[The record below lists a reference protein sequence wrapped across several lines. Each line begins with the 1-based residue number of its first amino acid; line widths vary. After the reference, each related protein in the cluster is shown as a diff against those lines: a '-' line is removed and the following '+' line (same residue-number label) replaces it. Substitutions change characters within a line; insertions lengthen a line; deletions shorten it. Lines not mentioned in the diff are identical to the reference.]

1 MILNRD
7 FTRSTEQARITEHK
21 PVLGRR
27 LLYKAGFTLV
37 ELLIV
42 VAIIGILISLILT
55 TQMGSIRL
63 AEEKATISLVAKLE
77 QAMTERMDALVNY
90 QADPTPAHY
99 QFAAIYNSGATQRI
113 EGVQR
118 AQVIAQYDYLRAQLP
133 DGFVSSTIPVAT
145 AGVYPFNF
153 GGLPFG
159 GTGTTDPNAYRL
171 PLGAIDSTSTNLVP
185 TTGMYGASFEAA
197 AGLYKQ
203 LGYHP
208 RGYDGSDNNNDGYI
222 DDALEGLSGLS
233 TADQNAVIA
242 RFGKHTHKTAR
253 SEMLYAILVEGTG
266 PFGSMFSRDDFTE
279 REVMDT
285 DGDGL
290 MEFVDAWGE
299 PLQFYRWPVLFH
311 SDSQRGFPDSLKIQ
325 TDLAASRPIGPYVS
339 AYETREQNPLDPNQS
354 LLAPAWWGNRFND
367 SHPYGTI
374 TTPVSSVARLF
385 SDYFVTL
392 VDPVA
397 VAASNPSYLTYWDRS
412 TANPTSMAEG
422 YYLRRAYYSRFLI
435 LSAGPDKI
443 PGTAM
448 LGVNYQNLDDR
459 SAFPTPTGASSGTRD
474 TSGALVSVNVANLV
488 QIENQGGRVDPNRAG
503 VFRTVPLSAN
513 RNDTNTLLEQFG
525 QDDITSQ
532 MFQGI
537 GGQLQ

>member
-1 MILNRD
+1 M
-7 FTRSTEQARITEHK
+7 
-21 PVLGRR
+21 RR
-27 LLYKAGFTLV
+27 RGFTLV

-42 VAIIGILISLILT
+42 VAIIGILIALILRA
-55 TQMGSIRL
+55 QMGSIRL
-63 AEEKATISLVAKLE
+63 AEEKATISLIAKLE

-90 QADPTPAHY
+90 QADPTYAHY
-99 QFAAIYNSGATQRI
+99 RLAAIENSGAAARI
-113 EGVQR
+113 EGIQR

-133 DGFVSSTIPVAT
+133 DGFFPVATPAAT

-153 GGLPFG
+153 GGLPFLA
-159 GTGTTDPNAYRL
+159 TNAPGYML
-171 PLGAIDSTSTNLVP
+171 PLGAIYSSGALTPPSDFTGP
-185 TTGMYGASFEAA
+185 IPCTGMYGASFEAA
-197 AGLYKQ
+197 AGIYKQ

-311 SDSQRGFPDSLKIQ
+311 SDSQRGFPDYLKIQ

-354 LLAPAWWGNRFND
+354 LLSPAWWGSAFND
-367 SHPYGTI
+367 SHSYGTASAPI
-374 TTPVSSVARLF
+374 SGAARTF
-385 SDYFVTL
+385 MNHFVTL
-392 VDPVA
+392 VDPLA
-397 VAASNPSYLTYWDRS
+397 VTAATPSYLTYWDRS
-412 TANPTSMAEG
+412 TAAGTG

-459 SAFPTPTGASSGTRD
+459 SGYPSPNGTMNATRD
-474 TSGALVSVNVANLV
+474 TSGGAVGINVPNMV
-488 QIENQGGRVDPNRAG
+488 HIENQGGRVDPNRTG
-503 VFRTVPLSAN
+503 DYFSVPHASG
-513 RNDTNTLLEQFG
+513 RNDTNSLLEQFG

-532 MFQGI
+532 TFQGI